1 MSNLLQP
8 KVLMSIKDLQL
19 AAKTTIDGFMAGI
32 NKSNVK
38 GTGLEFSQYR
48 SYQPGDD
55 LRWLDWKMFA
65 RSDRYYIRESEIE
78 TSISVKILID
88 ASNSMKHSCD
98 GVSKIDYARYAAA
111 ALGYLANLQG
121 DAIGLYVFHENDL
134 FSLASRKDPQ
144 HITRF
149 YHELENLQPAG
160 KFTRAIHYKH
170 LFAGEQKKEL
180 LIFMTDF
187 YERDGEISKLLDVLS
202 ALHHEIIV
210 FHLAAENELNFDFGG
225 YTTLQDLETGET
237 ININSARQKNEY
249 IEKMNNHLAD
259 LRMQQLEKH
268 IYYSLININQP
279 MEKVLRDFLQ
289 QRQKMFI

>member
-1 MSNLLQP
+1 
-8 KVLMSIKDLQL
+8 MSIKDLQL

-78 TSISVKILID
+78 TSISVRILID

-111 ALGYLANLQG
+111 ALGYLASQQG
-121 DAIGLYVFHENDL
+121 DAIGLYAFHENDL

-144 HITRF
+144 HLTRF
-149 YHELENLQPAG
+149 YHSLETLQPEG
-160 KFTRAIHYKH
+160 KFTNSIHYKH

-180 LIFMTDF
+180 LIFFTDF
-187 YERDGEISKLLDVLS
+187 YERDKEISKLLELLS
-202 ALHHEIIV
+202 SLHHEIIV
-210 FHLAAENELNFDFGG
+210 FHLAADNELNFSYEG
-225 YTTLQDLETGET
+225 YTALQDLETGET
-237 ININSARQKNEY
+237 VSINSAQQKKDY
-249 IEKMNNHLAD
+249 VEKMNNHLAD

-268 IYYSLININQP
+268 IYYSLVNINQP

-289 QRQKMFI
+289 QRQKLFI